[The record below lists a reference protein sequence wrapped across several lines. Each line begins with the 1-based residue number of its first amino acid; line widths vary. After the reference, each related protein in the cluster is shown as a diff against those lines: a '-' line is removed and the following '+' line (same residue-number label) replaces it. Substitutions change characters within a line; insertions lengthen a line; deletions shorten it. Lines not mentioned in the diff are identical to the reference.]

1 MLLPSC
7 LSSFPS
13 ALLPFLWRHVR
24 SPCFATLLTSQSPQG
39 YRSGMAFLWC
49 WLSDYHRLRL
59 RFWLLTS
66 STRHSRSSSLVQIVG
81 AFRLVA

>member
-1 MLLPSC
+1 MLLPSR

-39 YRSGMAFLWC
+39 YRSGMAFFGC
-49 WLSDYHRLRL
+49 WFRDFHRPWL

-66 STRHSRSSSLVQIVG
+66 NACYS
-81 AFRLVA
+81 